1 MIKITIDAINIME
14 LENIIKDVQHL
25 SRKMFSKEVAKMHY
39 SKDRLNGFTMNQLL
53 DLEKWFKRE
62 ILIKNEIKYK
72 L

>member
-1 MIKITIDAINIME
+1 M
-14 LENIIKDVQHL
+14 ENIIRNVQHL

-62 ILIKNEIKYK
+62 ILIKNEIKYNNYETTK
-72 L
+72 